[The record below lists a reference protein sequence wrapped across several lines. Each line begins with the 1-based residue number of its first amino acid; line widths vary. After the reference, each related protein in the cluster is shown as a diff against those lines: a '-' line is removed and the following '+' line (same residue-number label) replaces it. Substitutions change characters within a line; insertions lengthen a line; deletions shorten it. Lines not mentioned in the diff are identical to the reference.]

1 MVQTAQNLEWKILY
15 YNDPTD
21 NLIRSDV
28 EELNGAQEPQT
39 VESKLIFF
47 FNFYTL
53 TNDELQ
59 MDITKQL

>member
-47 FNFYTL
+47 QFLYPN
-53 TNDELQ
+53 
-59 MDITKQL
+59 K

>member
-1 MVQTAQNLEWKILY
+1 MYTFFLRTYNLSGTYRKLVQTAQNLEWKILY

-39 VESKLIFF
+39 VESKLMFF
-47 FNFYTL
+47 F
-53 TNDELQ
+53 
-59 MDITKQL
+59 